1 MDAITYSAARANL
14 AATMDRV
21 CDDHDPVIITRR
33 GGKNVVLVSQ
43 EDWNAMEETAYLL
56 KSPANAAR
64 LRLSLASA
72 RTGDIEFHELIEE

>member
-33 GGKNVVLVSQ
+33 TGKNVVLVSQ
-43 EDWNAMEETAYLL
+43 EDWNSMEETAYLL
-56 KSPANAAR
+56 KSPANAER

-72 RTGDIEFHELIEE
+72 KAGDVEFHELIEE